1 MLEWIALKGGCI
13 RTWANMRHEGGAAQ
27 GLGLRKRREER
38 VEARITKR
46 EETVAADRLCIRLG
60 SLFEGEC

>member
-1 MLEWIALKGGCI
+1 
-13 RTWANMRHEGGAAQ
+13 MRHEGGAAQ